1 VRTEVIDPHEDSVF
15 RRFHE
20 IMWRAEKEDGRP
32 WNPMWTREEMAGIFR
47 EPTAQRRYLGLAAYD
62 DAGQMVGAGFLS
74 LSLLDNLD
82 TAWAFVAVE
91 PALRGR
97 GYGAVVLDALV
108 EAARADGRRQLLAGT
123 GISFEERDTSPLFT
137 WAGSLGFTVANTEV
151 QRNLELPV
159 PESVLAGLEAE
170 IAGHTTGY
178 DVVGFSG
185 PLPEELLASWCELEN
200 MFLLEA
206 PMGEID
212 VEGGRTTPADV
223 RAREAVDQRIGR
235 RVYSA
240 LAVRD
245 GRVAAHTELSVT
257 GDSDEAF
264 QWSTLVHPDDRG
276 HRLGLAVKIA
286 NIRAL
291 QTGDPKVR
299 RISTTNAETNAWMV
313 AVNDRLG
320 FEPVAVAPTFRRVI

>member
-1 VRTEVIDPHEDSVF
+1 VIDPHDDSVF

-20 IMWRAEKEDGRP
+20 IMWRAETEDGRP
-32 WNPMWTREEMAGIFR
+32 WNPMWTLDEMAGIFR

-82 TAWAFVAVE
+82 TAWVFVAVE

-97 GYGAVVLDALV
+97 GYGAVVLEGLV

-123 GISFEERDTSPLFT
+123 GIAFEERESSPVIA
-137 WAGSLGFTVANTEV
+137 WATSLGFSVANTEV
-151 QRNLELPV
+151 QRNRELPV
-159 PESVLAGLEAE
+159 PPELLAELETEAAAHTDGYEVLS
-170 IAGHTTGY
+170 
-178 DVVGFSG
+178 FSG

-212 VEGGRTTPADV
+212 VEAGRTTPADV

-235 RVYSA
+235 SVYSS

-257 GDSDEAF
+257 GDNDEAF

-291 QTGDPKVR
+291 QDGHPKVR

-320 FEPVAVAPTFRRVI
+320 FEPVAVVPTFRKIV

>member
-1 VRTEVIDPHEDSVF
+1 MVDPHDETVF

-32 WNPMWTREEMAGIFR
+32 WNPMWTFDEMAGIFR
-47 EPTAQRRYLGLAAYD
+47 EPTAERRYLGLGAYD
-62 DAGQMVGAGFLS
+62 GDRMVGAGFLS
-74 LSLLDNLD
+74 LSLLSNLE
-82 TAWAFVAVE
+82 TAWVFVAVE
-91 PALRGR
+91 PDLRGR
-97 GYGAVVLDALV
+97 GYGAVVLEGLV

-123 GISFEERDTSPLFT
+123 GIGFEERETSPVIT
-137 WAGSLGFTVANTEV
+137 WARSLGFTVANTEV

-159 PESVLAGLEAE
+159 PEALLTELEAE
-170 IAGHTTGY
+170 VADHAAGY
-178 DVVGFSG
+178 EVVSFSG
-185 PLPEELLASWCELEN
+185 PLPEELLSSWCELEN

-212 VEGGRTTPADV
+212 VEAGRTTPADV
-223 RAREAVDQRIGR
+223 RDREAVDRRIGR
-235 RVYSA
+235 RVYSS

-257 GDSDEAF
+257 GDNDEAF
-264 QWSTLVHPDDRG
+264 QWSTLVHPEDRG

-291 QTGDPKVR
+291 QEGHPQVR
-299 RISTTNAETNAWMV
+299 RVSTTNAETNAWMV

-320 FEPVAVAPTFRRVI
+320 FEPVAVAPTFRRIV

>member
-1 VRTEVIDPHEDSVF
+1 MHTEVIDPHDDAVF

-20 IMWRAEKEDGRP
+20 IMWRAEKDDGRP
-32 WNPMWTREEMAGIFR
+32 WNPMWTYDEMAGIFR
-47 EPTAQRRYLGLAAYD
+47 EPTAERRHVALAAFD
-62 DAGQMVGAGFLS
+62 GEQMVGAGFLS
-74 LSLLDNLD
+74 LSRLDNLD

-97 GYGAVVLDALV
+97 GYGAVVVDALV
-108 EAARADGRRQLLAGT
+108 EAARADGRTQLLAGT
-123 GISFEERDTSPLFT
+123 GIGFEQRETSPVMT
-137 WAGSLGFTVANTEV
+137 WAEALGFTVANTEV

-159 PESVLAGLEAE
+159 PEALLAELEAE
-170 IAGHTTGY
+170 VADHADGY
-178 DVVGFSG
+178 EIVSTSG
-185 PLPEELLASWCELEN
+185 PLPEELVESWCELEN

-212 VEGGRTTPADV
+212 VEAGRTTPADL
-223 RAREAVDQRIGR
+223 RDREAVDRRINR
-235 RVYSA
+235 TVYSS

-245 GRVAAHTELSVT
+245 GRVAAHTELSIT
-257 GDSDEAF
+257 GDNDEAF
-264 QWSTLVHPDDRG
+264 QWSTLVHPHHRG
-276 HRLGLAVKIA
+276 HRLGLAVKVA
-286 NIRAL
+286 NVRAV
-291 QTGDPKVR
+291 QAGHPQVR

>member
-1 VRTEVIDPHEDSVF
+1 MRTEVIDPHDESVF

-20 IMWRAEKEDGRP
+20 IMWRAETEDGRP
-32 WNPMWTREEMAGIFR
+32 WNPMWTFDEMAGIFR
-47 EPTAQRRYLGLAAYD
+47 EPTAERRYLGLAAYD
-62 DAGQMVGAGFLS
+62 EDRMVGAGFLS
-74 LSLLDNLD
+74 LSQLANLE

-91 PALRGR
+91 PDLRGR
-97 GYGAVVLDALV
+97 GYGAVVLDGLV

-123 GISFEERDTSPLFT
+123 GIGFEERDTSPVIA
-137 WAGSLGFTVANTEV
+137 WARSLGFTVANTEV

-159 PESVLAGLEAE
+159 PEPVLAGLEAE
-170 IAGHTTGY
+170 VAGHTNGY
-178 DVVGFSG
+178 DVVSFSG

-212 VEGGRTTPADV
+212 VEAGRTTPADV
-223 RAREAVDQRIGR
+223 RDREAVDRRIGR
-235 RVYSA
+235 TVYSS

-257 GDSDEAF
+257 GDGDEAF

-276 HRLGLAVKIA
+276 HRLGLAVKLA
-286 NIRAL
+286 NVRAL
-291 QTGDPKVR
+291 QVGHPRVR

-320 FEPVAVAPTFRRVI
+320 FEPVAVAPTFRRMI

>member
-1 VRTEVIDPHEDSVF
+1 VIDPHDESAF

-32 WNPMWTREEMAGIFR
+32 WNPMWTFEEMVGIFR
-47 EPTAQRRYLGLAAYD
+47 EPTAERRYLGFGAYD
-62 DAGQMVGAGFLS
+62 GDRMVGAGFLS
-74 LSLLDNLD
+74 LSLLSNLE

-91 PALRGR
+91 PDLRGR
-97 GYGAVVLDALV
+97 GYGAVVLDGLV

-123 GISFEERDTSPLFT
+123 GIGFEARDTSPVIT
-137 WAGSLGFTVANTEV
+137 WARSLGFTVANTEV

-159 PESVLAGLEAE
+159 PDALLAELEAE
-170 IAGHTTGY
+170 VADHSAGY
-178 DVVGFSG
+178 EVLSFSG
-185 PLPEELLASWCELEN
+185 PLPEDLLASWCELEN

-212 VEGGRTTPADV
+212 VEEGRTTPADV
-223 RAREAVDQRIGR
+223 RDREAVDRRIGR
-235 RVYSA
+235 RVYSS

-257 GDSDEAF
+257 GDNDEAF

-276 HRLGLAVKIA
+276 HRLGLAVKVA

-291 QTGDPKVR
+291 QQGHAQVR
-299 RISTTNAETNAWMV
+299 RVSTTNAETNAWMV

-320 FEPVAVAPTFRRVI
+320 FEPVAVAPTFRRLL